1 MSILWPAAVVVPGFV
16 IDLFCGD
23 PRWLYH
29 PVRIIGNL
37 ITVSEK
43 GLRSIFPKTKQGER
57 AAGTLL
63 VLLVV
68 FLSTAVPLALLVLLY
83 RLLPPAGVA
92 LEVFWCYQL
101 LAVKSLRTESDA
113 VYRKLNGGTLDGARR
128 AVSMIVGRDTRQLDE
143 AGITRAAVETVAENT
158 SDGVVAPLFFMM
170 VGGAVGGFFYKAIN
184 TMDSMV
190 GYKNEKYAFFGT
202 AAAKLDDLV
211 NFLPARMAALLMILA
226 AALAGED
233 AKNARRIWKRD
244 RRKHASPN
252 SAQTESVMAGAL
264 HIRLAGDAWYFG
276 QLHQKPYIG
285 DDDRPVRPEDI
296 RRSHR
301 LLYGTAWLSL
311 ALFAAVRLFLGVLFC
326 DIF

>member
-1 MSILWPAAVVVPGFV
+1 MNILWPATVVVSGFV
-16 IDLFCGD
+16 IDLLCGD

-37 ITVSEK
+37 IVISEK
-43 GLRSIFPKTKQGER
+43 GLRRIFQKTKQGER
-57 AAGTLL
+57 AAGALL

-68 FLSTAVPLALLVLLY
+68 SLSTAAPLALLVLLY
-83 RLLPPAGVA
+83 HLLPAAGFA

-101 LAVKSLRTESDA
+101 LAVKSLCMESDA
-113 VYRKLNGGTLDGARR
+113 VYRELNGGTLDSARR
-128 AVSMIVGRDTRQLDE
+128 AVSMIVGRDTETLDE

-170 VGGAVGGFFYKAIN
+170 IGGAVGGFFYKAIN

-190 GYKNEKYAFFGT
+190 GYKNVKYRYFGT

-211 NFLPARMAALLMILA
+211 NFLPARIAAVLMIAA
-226 AALAGED
+226 AALVGED
-233 AKNARRIWKRD
+233 AKNAFRIWKRD

-276 QLHQKPYIG
+276 RKHEKPYIG
-285 DDDRPVRPEDI
+285 DDDQPVRPEDI

-301 LLYGTAWLSL
+301 LLYATAGLSL
-311 ALFAAVRLFLGVLFC
+311 ALLAAVRLAIGVLWGTF
-326 DIF
+326 F